1 MQSIY
6 YELSI
11 LAKSVHFKNLSSAAL
26 HVGLSQP
33 QLTRIIQRIEEELK
47 LTLLDRSSKRKS
59 GWTPS
64 AFELSQIFDKSAK
77 QLHQDLSLISEN
89 YKIQQLHIGTL
100 EGLVPFAIKA
110 AKKCFD
116 HLEVREISLNIYDL
130 NELEAHFT
138 SDQLDIIFTSNSPG
152 KQKYKYSKE
161 LGYQQLELQQKSTA
175 YSVQSSFEYLK
186 ADTLELKKYDH
197 VFISNSLAIKR
208 QWLEEFGGTGILPSE
223 AKSGSKP
230 RDAMP
235 ILMIGSE
242 LLNEAIWNEISKT
255 Q

>member
-11 LAKSVHFKNLSSAAL
+11 LAKSVHFKNLSSAAM

-59 GWTPS
+59 GWTNS
-64 AFELSQIFDKSAK
+64 AFELAQIFDKSSK
-77 QLHQDLSLISEN
+77 QLHQDLSIISDN

-100 EGLVPFAIKA
+100 EGLVPFALKA
-110 AKKCFD
+110 AKKCFE
-116 HLEVREISLNIYDL
+116 HLQVREISLNIYDL
-130 NELEAHFT
+130 NELEANFT
-138 SDQLDIIFTSNSPG
+138 SDQLDLIFTSNSPG

-161 LGYQQLELQQKSTA
+161 LGYQQLELIQNSQK
-175 YSVQSSFEYLK
+175 YSVQSSFEFLK
-186 ADTLELKKYDH
+186 SDPVKLKKFEH
-197 VFISNSLAIKR
+197 VFISNSLSIKK
-208 QWLEEFGGTGILPSE
+208 QWLEKFGGTGILPSE

-242 LLNEAIWNEISKT
+242 LLNEAIWTEISKT